1 MTDLTTPV
9 NPLFPIPPGATIA
22 VAMSGGVDS
31 SVAAALCVA
40 GGYRVIGIMLR
51 LWSEPGATAAN
62 KCCTLGAMDDARAV
76 AGVLDIPFQVL
87 DVEAI
92 FKRVVVD
99 AFTLAA
105 ERGDTPNP
113 CFTCNRRMRFGY
125 LLDQAEALGADY
137 LATGHYAR
145 VACGPEGALRL
156 LRGSDPGKDQAYVLH
171 RLGQAQLA
179 RALFPIGGHLKT
191 EVRALAER
199 FGLPVA
205 SRPDSVDLCW
215 TGPDGVPGF
224 LSRNLPDGAARPG
237 PIVDLDG
244 RVLGQ
249 HRGLPYYTD
258 GQRHGL
264 GIAAGQPVYVV
275 RRDAAANALVV
286 GPTAALMARRVRVD
300 DMHWVAGAA
309 PEGPIRVEA
318 QIRYRAPAALA
329 TLIAGAEGQAEL
341 EFDAPVRA
349 PTVGQGMVAYAGEI
363 VLGGGRI
370 AGSG

>member
-1 MTDLTTPV
+1 MTDFSSPHTP
-9 NPLFPIPPGATIA
+9 LPIPPGATIA

-40 GGYRVIGIMLR
+40 GGYRVFGIMLR

-62 KCCTLGAMDDARAV
+62 KCCTLAAMDDARAV

-99 AFTLAA
+99 AFAQAA

-125 LLDQAEALGADY
+125 LLDQARALGADY

-145 VACGPEGALRL
+145 VARGPDGAFRL
-156 LRGSDPGKDQAYVLH
+156 LRGLDPSKDQAYVLH
-171 RLGQAQLA
+171 RLDQDQLA
-179 RALFPIGGHLKT
+179 HALFPIGGYPKT

-224 LSRNLPDGAARPG
+224 LSRNLPAGAAQPG
-237 PIVDLDG
+237 PIVDLAG
-244 RVLGQ
+244 RELGR

-264 GIAAGQPVYVV
+264 GIAAGHPVYVV
-275 RRDAAANALVV
+275 RRDAAANALIV
-286 GPTAALMARRVRVD
+286 GPAAALLARRVLVD
-300 DMHWVAGAA
+300 DMHWVSGTA
-309 PEGPIRVEA
+309 PDGPIRVEA
-318 QIRYRAPAALA
+318 QIRYRAPGVAG
-329 TLIAGAEGQAEL
+329 TLIAGAGDRAAL

-349 PTVGQGMVAYAGEI
+349 PTVGQGLVAYAGET